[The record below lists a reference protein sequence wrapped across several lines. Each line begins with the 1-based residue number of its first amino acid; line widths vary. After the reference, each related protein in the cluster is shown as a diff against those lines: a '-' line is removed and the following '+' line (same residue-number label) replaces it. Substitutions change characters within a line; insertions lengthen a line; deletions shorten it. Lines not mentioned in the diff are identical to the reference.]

1 MVDPMALPIR
11 KSGQFRRLRG
21 VAVMTALVMTALALT
36 VPVAFPPAAAA
47 QAQPAAIPNAVITW
61 NTHAQTAIYEMARQS
76 PTTTSRSFA
85 MVQGAVYDAVNAI
98 AGTPYEPYLIA
109 PHATPSDSTPAAVA
123 SAAYRVLVS
132 LFPDPRQAEIVA
144 ALRARYDESL
154 AAIPDGPSK
163 VRGIAVGEA
172 AAAAMID
179 ARRDDGASSNVRWTE
194 GTEPGQWRPT
204 PPDYLNVGA
213 WFTILKP
220 FAVRDP
226 DGFRTPGPPALT
238 SAAYARDLN
247 EVKAVGSA
255 TAPEW
260 VRMPDQTE
268 AAIWWDD
275 PRLVEWEITR
285 QLATTHRL
293 GTLQTA
299 RLFAMV
305 DLAAVDSVIAC
316 YRQKKLWSFW
326 RPVTAIPL
334 AEEDGNPATAADPA
348 WTPLRI
354 TAPSTEYPSGHA
366 CFTAGTVAG
375 LRKFFGRDDLSFSA
389 SSADSGTTRHY
400 DSLSEAMAELVEARI
415 WAGVHFRTA
424 AEDGQALGEAVAGDV
439 LGRKFGPRDNG

>member
-1 MVDPMALPIR
+1 MRVSL
-11 KSGQFRRLRG
+11 S
-21 VAVMTALVMTALALT
+21 
-36 VPVAFPPAAAA
+36 
-47 QAQPAAIPNAVITW
+47 
-61 NTHAQTAIYEMARQS
+61 
-76 PTTTSRSFA
+76 
-85 MVQGAVYDAVNAI
+85 

-109 PHATPSDSTPAAVA
+109 PRARPSDSTPAAVA
-123 SAAYRVLVS
+123 TAAYRVLLS
-132 LFPDPRQAEIVA
+132 LFPDQAEP
-144 ALRARYDESL
+144 LRARYDESL

-163 VRGIAVGEA
+163 LRGIAVGEA

-179 ARRDDGASSNVRWTE
+179 ARRDDGAFSDELWTV
-194 GTEPGQWRPT
+194 GAEPGQWRPT
-204 PPDYLNVGA
+204 PPGYLNVGA

-220 FAVRDP
+220 FVVRNP

-238 SAAYARDLN
+238 SGAYARDLN
-247 EVKAVGSA
+247 EVKDVGSA
-255 TAPEW
+255 TST
-260 VRMPDQTE
+260 VRTDDQTE

-275 PRLVEWEITR
+275 PRLVEWEIKR

-293 GTLQTA
+293 DTLQTA
-299 RLFAMV
+299 RMFAMV

-316 YRQKKLWSFW
+316 YREKKYWSFW

-334 AEEDGNPATAADPA
+334 ADTDGNPNTAPDRD

-389 SSADSGTTRHY
+389 YSADAGTTRHY
-400 DSLSEAMAELVEARI
+400 DSLSEAMAELVGARI

-424 AEDGQALGEAVAGDV
+424 AEDGQTLGEAVSREV

>member
-1 MVDPMALPIR
+1 VDPMALPVR
-11 KSGQFRRLRG
+11 ESGQFRRLRG

-36 VPVAFPPAAAA
+36 VPVAFPPAAA
-47 QAQPAAIPNAVITW
+47 QAQTAAIPNAVITW
-61 NTHAQTAIYEMARQS
+61 NTHAQTAIYEVARQS
-76 PTTTSRSFA
+76 PTATSRSFA

-109 PHATPSDSTPAAVA
+109 PRARPSDSTPAAVA
-123 SAAYRVLVS
+123 AAAYRVLLS
-132 LFPDPRQAEIVA
+132 LFPGQAES
-144 ALRARYDESL
+144 LRARYDESL

-163 VRGIAVGEA
+163 LRGIAVGEA

-179 ARRDDGASSNVRWTE
+179 ARRDDGAFANVPWTV

-204 PPDYLNVGA
+204 PPDYFNVGA
-213 WFTILKP
+213 WFATLKP

-226 DGFRTPGPPALT
+226 GDFGTPGPPALT

-247 EVKAVGSA
+247 EVKDVGSA
-255 TAPEW
+255 TST
-260 VRMPDQTE
+260 VRTPDQRE

-275 PRLVEWEITR
+275 LRLVEWEITR

-293 GTLQTA
+293 DTLQTA

-305 DLAAVDSVIAC
+305 DMAAVDTMIAC
-316 YRQKKLWSFW
+316 YKEKKFWSFW

-334 AEEDGNPATAADPA
+334 AEEDGNPATVPDPD
-348 WTPLRI
+348 WMPLRI
-354 TAPSTEYPSGHA
+354 THPSTEYPSGHA
-366 CFTAGTVAG
+366 CFTSATVAG

-389 SSADSGTTRHY
+389 YSADSGTTRHY

-415 WAGVHFRTA
+415 WAGLHFRSA
-424 AEDGQALGEAVAGDV
+424 AEDGQPLGAAVARDV
-439 LGRKFGPRDNG
+439 LQHEFGRRDNG

>member
-36 VPVAFPPAAAA
+36 VPVAFTPATA
-47 QAQPAAIPNAVITW
+47 QAETAAIPNAVITW
-61 NTHAQTAIYEMARQS
+61 NTHAQTAIYEVARQS
-76 PTTTSRSFA
+76 PTATTRSFA

-109 PHATPSDSTPAAVA
+109 PRARPSDSTPAAVA
-123 SAAYRVLVS
+123 TAAYRVLLS
-132 LFPDPRQAEIVA
+132 LFPRQAES
-144 ALRARYDESL
+144 LRARYDESL

-163 VRGIAVGEA
+163 LRGIAVGEA

-179 ARRDDGASSNVRWTE
+179 ARRDDGAFSNVPWTV

-213 WFTILKP
+213 WFATLKP
-220 FAVRDP
+220 FVIRDP
-226 DGFRTPGPPALT
+226 GDFRTPGPPALT

-255 TAPEW
+255 AST
-260 VRMPDQTE
+260 VRTPDQTE

-275 PRLVEWEITR
+275 LRLVEWEITR

-293 GTLQTA
+293 DTLQTA

-305 DLAAVDSVIAC
+305 DLAAVDTMIAC
-316 YRQKKLWSFW
+316 YQEKKFWSFW

-334 AEEDGNPATAADPA
+334 ADTDGNPATAADPA

-354 TAPSTEYPSGHA
+354 THPSTEYPSGHA
-366 CFTAGTVAG
+366 CFTSATVTA
-375 LRKFFGRDDLSFSA
+375 LRKFFGRDDISFSA
-389 SSADSGTTRHY
+389 YSADSGTTRHY
-400 DSLSEAMAELVEARI
+400 DSLSVAMAELVEARI
-415 WAGVHFRTA
+415 WAGLHFRTA
-424 AEDGQALGEAVAGDV
+424 AEDGQPLGAAVARDV
-439 LGRKFGPRDNG
+439 LRHEFGRRDNG